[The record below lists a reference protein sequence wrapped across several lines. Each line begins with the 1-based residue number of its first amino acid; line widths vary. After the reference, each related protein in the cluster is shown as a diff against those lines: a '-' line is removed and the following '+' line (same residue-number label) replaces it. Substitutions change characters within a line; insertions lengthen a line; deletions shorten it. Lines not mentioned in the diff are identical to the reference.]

1 MTTGFNSC
9 AEIESRLSELA
20 DEALPREEALAARAH
35 LKGCPSC
42 RQALADLQRLRDELG
57 RLPLLAP
64 PDSLERTIRQR
75 ARAEGLLKR
84 APAARSWRD
93 LLPALAAAAMVVI
106 MVGIWPLLL
115 QPSAPV
121 SGGGTAGNP
130 SLAEA
135 QRTYRDAI
143 AKLEPR
149 AQQQVSQL
157 PPDARQSFEINLAL
171 LDGVIADFEQ
181 VLRRQREDPGEWERL
196 LELYQQKVDFLGLFL
211 ALDAG

>member
-1 MTTGFNSC
+1 MTTGFHAC

-20 DEALPREEALAARAH
+20 DDTLPREEALAVRAH

-64 PDSLERTIRQR
+64 PDSLENAIRQR
-75 ARAEGLLKR
+75 ARTEGLLR
-84 APAARSWRD
+84 SAPSARPWKD
-93 LLPALAAAAMVVI
+93 LLPALAAAAMIVL

-115 QPSAPV
+115 QSPASAPA
-121 SGGGTAGNP
+121 GAAGNP
-130 SLAEA
+130 SLADA

-143 AKLEPR
+143 AKMEPR
-149 AQQQVSQL
+149 AQQQVRQL
-157 PPDARQSFEINLAL
+157 PPEARQSFEINLAL
-171 LDGVIADFEQ
+171 LDGVIANLEQ
-181 VLRRQREDPGEWERL
+181 VLRQQSKNPQQWEHL